1 MFKPIFRVSS
11 LTLVVNILLSSMIT
25 PRAKAA
31 NPEAPNPPPKLDN
44 RYQPLETLARGMFYL
59 ETMYV
64 DEDKVKLNEMASNAL
79 RGIIEKLDPHTV
91 LLPKK
96 AFEQL
101 TSDTQGKFGGV
112 GIIVSQENSKLIV
125 VSPIE
130 DTPAFTAGVKSGD
143 EIIAVDGKE
152 LKKIKNT
159 DAVDF
164 MRGEPGSILRL
175 TVHREGVP
183 EPIKFELTREIIK
196 VKSVRGESLA
206 NGIQY
211 AHISSFQEN
220 TGEELAKFLN
230 SHKGSLKGMVLDLRD
245 NPGGLLDQAVRVCDL
260 FIDSGVIVSTV
271 GRDRSRVEREFAS
284 KRGAFV
290 GFPLVVLVN
299 GGSASASEIVAGALQ
314 DHERAVI
321 MGTTTFGKGSVQT
334 LVSLPDGSGLKFTV
348 ARYYTPR
355 DRSIQAKGITP
366 DILVTARSRRERA
379 QTPQTAG
386 NRRRDNEEETRKES
400 DLEGHITSNDLSDL
414 AKESEIAAIV
424 KKWPEPLR
432 TDNQLVTAFTYLKS
446 WSRFEQQ
453 RSNMNSDEKLPPKVI
468 LDSNETNSRTGSSPD
483 GKDD

>member
-1 MFKPIFRVSS
+1 
-11 LTLVVNILLSSMIT
+11 
-25 PRAKAA
+25 
-31 NPEAPNPPPKLDN
+31 
-44 RYQPLETLARGMFYL
+44 
-59 ETMYV
+59 
-64 DEDKVKLNEMASNAL
+64 
-79 RGIIEKLDPHTV
+79 
-91 LLPKK
+91 
-96 AFEQL
+96 
-101 TSDTQGKFGGV
+101 
-112 GIIVSQENSKLIV
+112 
-125 VSPIE
+125 
-130 DTPAFTAGVKSGD
+130 
-143 EIIAVDGKE
+143 
-152 LKKIKNT
+152 
-159 DAVDF
+159 
-164 MRGEPGSILRL
+164 
-175 TVHREGVP
+175 
-183 EPIKFELTREIIK
+183 
-196 VKSVRGESLA
+196 
-206 NGIQY
+206 
-211 AHISSFQEN
+211 
-220 TGEELAKFLN
+220 
-230 SHKGSLKGMVLDLRD
+230 MVLDLRD

-379 QTPQTAG
+379 QPPQTAG

-432 TDNQLVTAFTYLKS
+432 IDNQLVTAFTYLKS

-453 RSNMNSDEKLPPKVI
+453 RNNMNSDEKLPPKVI
-468 LDSNETNSRTGSSPD
+468 LDSNDTNSRTGSSPD